1 MESSAEILGYIGC
14 HTCNEPK
21 AIKRC
26 KGKRKN
32 FVMGNCGCGSDQ
44 RTGKAA
50 QAELNAFKPLD
61 VVEAVLRVRQDKANK
76 PNDAQSKPNLNPIN
90 AQSDTESETL
100 SKPNVDEVPKP
111 NDESNNDPESEPLNI
126 SKCVGLGSMIGLIFG
141 LIIR

>member
-61 VVEAVLRVRQDKANK
+61 VVEAVLRVRQDKVNK
-76 PNDAQSKPNLNPIN
+76 PNNAQSEPNLNPIN
-90 AQSDTESETL
+90 AQPETKL
-100 SKPNVDEVPKP
+100 ETQSKPN
-111 NDESNNDPESEPLNI
+111 NDVVSESNNEPNNDPESESLNI